1 METYKGIPEDL
12 KQEVLKI
19 IKPSEAERKKLTDI
33 QAELASEVKT
43 AADRLGIPGIFV
55 KIVGS
60 AARGTWLSGTH
71 DIDVFISFPEET
83 ARKDL
88 ESKGMAIARETA
100 KLAEYAEDHHA
111 EHPYLNI
118 VYKGFDV
125 DLVPC
130 FRVASA
136 SQIKSAVDRTPFHN
150 EFVKTRIKGQ
160 EDDVLLL
167 KQFMRG
173 CGVYGSELK
182 TQGFSGY
189 LTELLII
196 HYGSFENAVQA
207 ASYWKKGEK
216 IDIMQHSEIKHEEPL
231 VVVDPTDPRR
241 NVAAVLS
248 LDKFCIFIDY
258 CREFLKN
265 PELRFFFPACLLP
278 LKDNDIIDRLE
289 SKKSTQ
295 LAVVF
300 KTPDVVEDVLYPQL
314 YKMEQAVSVLLKDY
328 EFSVLKTGV
337 WSGEKET
344 VVLLELF
351 SGNLPNVKK
360 HIGPPVWVKEHAQ
373 KFKEKYEGAEDVFGA
388 YIENGKYVFEIRRMY
403 PEAKGLLEKQL
414 INCSLGKQVHQSV
427 SVGFEVI
434 ENAEI
439 CRLEDLDFRVFLKK
453 WM

>member
-1 METYKGIPEDL
+1 M
-12 KQEVLKI
+12 
-19 IKPSEAERKKLTDI
+19 DI
-33 QAELASEVKT
+33 QAELASEVKA
-43 AADRLGIPGIFV
+43 AADRLGIPYVLV

-60 AARGTWLSGTH
+60 AARGTWLSGSH
-71 DIDVFISFPEET
+71 DIDIFISFPEET
-83 ARKDL
+83 LRKEL
-88 ESKGMAIARETA
+88 ETLGMAIARETA
-100 KLAEYAEDHHA
+100 KLAEYAEDRHA

-118 VYKGFDV
+118 VFKGFDV

-150 EFVKTRIKGQ
+150 DFVKTRIKGH
-160 EDDVLLL
+160 EDDILLL

-196 HYGSFENAVQA
+196 HYGSFKNTVRA
-207 ASYWKKGEK
+207 ASSWKPGEK
-216 IDIMQHSEIKHEEPL
+216 IDIMQHSEIEHTEPL

-248 LDKFCIFIDY
+248 LEKFCTFIDC

-265 PELRFFFPACLLP
+265 PELRFFFPACPLP
-278 LKDNDIIDRLE
+278 LNDSEILKRLE

-314 YKMEQAVSVLLKDY
+314 YKMEQAVAALLNDY

-337 WSGEKET
+337 WSGKTET
-344 VVLLELF
+344 AFLLELV
-351 SGNLPNVKK
+351 SGTLPNVKK

-373 KFKEKYEGAEDVFGA
+373 KFKDKYTGDKNVFGG
-388 YIENGKYVFEIRRMY
+388 YIENGKYVFEIRRKY
-403 PEAKGLLEKQL
+403 PTAKGLLENQL

-427 SVGFEVI
+427 NEGFEVI

-439 CRLEDLDFRVFLKK
+439 CRLSDFDSRVFLRK

>member
-1 METYKGIPEDL
+1 METYKDIPEDL
-12 KQEVLKI
+12 KQEVLKR
-19 IKPSEAERKKLTDI
+19 IKPSEAEKKKLMDI
-33 QAELASEVKT
+33 QAELAAEVKA
-43 AADRLGIPGIFV
+43 AADRLGIPDILV

-71 DIDVFISFPEET
+71 DIDIFISFPEET
-83 ARKDL
+83 PRKEL
-88 ESKGMAIARETA
+88 ETLGMTIAREVA
-100 KLAEYAEDHHA
+100 KLAEYAEDRHA

-118 VYKGFDV
+118 VFKGIDV

-136 SQIKSAVDRTPFHN
+136 SCIKSAVDRTPFHN
-150 EFVKTRIKGQ
+150 DFVKARIKGH
-160 EDDVLLL
+160 EDEVLLL

-173 CGVYGSELK
+173 CGVYGSELR

-196 HYGSFENAVQA
+196 HYGSFENTIRA
-207 ASYWKKGEK
+207 ACSWKPGEK
-216 IDIMQHSEIKHEEPL
+216 IDIMQHSEIEHAEPL
-231 VVVDPTDPRR
+231 VVIDPTDPRR

-248 LDKFCIFIDY
+248 LDKFCMFIDC

-265 PELRFFFPACLLP
+265 LELRLFFPVCPLP
-278 LKDNDIIDRLE
+278 LKDSEILKRLE
-289 SKKSTQ
+289 SKKSAQ

-300 KTPDVVEDVLYPQL
+300 KTPEVVEDILYPQL
-314 YKMEQAVSVLLKDY
+314 YKMEQAVAALLKDY

-337 WSGEKET
+337 WSGKTDT
-344 VVLLELF
+344 VILLELI
-351 SGNLPNVKK
+351 SGTLPNVKK

-373 KFKEKYEGAEDVFGA
+373 KFKEKYQGAEDVFGG
-388 YIENGKYVFEIRRMY
+388 YIENGKYVFEIRRKY
-403 PEAKGLLEKQL
+403 SIAKGLLENQL

-427 SVGFEVI
+427 NEGFVVI
-434 ENAEI
+434 EDAEI
-439 CRLEDLDFRVFLKK
+439 CRLKDLDFRGFLRN